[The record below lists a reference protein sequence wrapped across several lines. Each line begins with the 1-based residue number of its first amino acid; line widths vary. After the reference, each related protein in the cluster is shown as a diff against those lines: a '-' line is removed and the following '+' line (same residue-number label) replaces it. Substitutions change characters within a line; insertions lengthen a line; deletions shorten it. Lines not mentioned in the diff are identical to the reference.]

1 MIYYYTSNTPPDMDI
16 LEGAIRSSSFQLAY
30 DHLRWDAEDMHL
42 KIYLTRDLTGAEKTE
57 LDIMVAAV

>member
-1 MIYYYTSNTPPDMDI
+1 MDI